1 VDPAL
6 ERQLLVAEEHHYWFR
21 ARRRIVDDVLR
32 ALPLPPEPALL
43 DAGCGGGR
51 NLVELARIGSVS
63 AIEPSAPAYE
73 KARARNIGRVLQAR
87 IEEMP
92 FPDRSFDV
100 VTCLDVIE
108 HVRDDAAGLATLRR
122 VTRPGGF
129 LVVTVPA
136 YGWLWSEHDRVNH
149 HFRRYDRRSLERVA
163 TGAGWRP
170 VRWSYFNSLLLPAA
184 AAYRAIERMGVRRLS
199 RTSSRV
205 LTATPRWLDRVLG
218 WPLAVEARLM
228 RAGIRIP
235 AGLSLLAV
243 FEAPGR
249 Q

>member
-6 ERQLLVAEEHHYWFR
+6 ERQLLAAEEDHYWFR

-32 ALPLPPEPALL
+32 SLPLPSRPELL

-51 NLVELARIGSVS
+51 NLVEFARIGRVS
-63 AIEPSAPAYE
+63 AIEPSEPAYE
-73 KARARNIGRVLQAR
+73 KALARGVGRVVRAR

-92 FPDRSFDV
+92 FAEGSFDV

-136 YGWLWSEHDRVNH
+136 YSWLWSEHDRVNH
-149 HFRRYDRRSLERVA
+149 HYRRYNRRSLARVA
-163 TGAGWRP
+163 TGAGWRLR
-170 VRWSYFNSLLLPAA
+170 RWSYFNSLLLPAA
-184 AAYRAIERMGVRRLS
+184 AAYRAIERLGIRRLS
-199 RTSSRV
+199 RTSARV
-205 LTATPRWLDRVLG
+205 LTATPARLDRALG
-218 WPLAVEARLM
+218 PPLAVEARLM
-228 RAGIRIP
+228 RAGVRIP